1 MCGSKVS
8 SSVCSIDSLVTPA
21 LFCMSPQATSRPGIS
36 SIQELTHVT
45 AVLSFALNCG
55 TLEDVDATIVDMFD
69 TGNRGEEHIDGRH
82 PFLGEA
88 CLKRQGEYQ
97 LNSIGY
103 HIPSSASALSAGFTS
118 STSESMLIAF
128 TSSSVS
134 YGVGGLV
141 GGSGELGAGRGEEY
155 WSVPQS

>member
-1 MCGSKVS
+1 MH
-8 SSVCSIDSLVTPA
+8 I
-21 LFCMSPQATSRPGIS
+21 
-36 SIQELTHVT
+36 T
-45 AVLSFALNCG
+45 AILSFALNCG
-55 TLEDVDATIVDMFD
+55 TLEDVDAMIIDMFD

-82 PFLGEA
+82 PFLGEV

-103 HIPSSASALSAGFTS
+103 HIPSSASVLSAGFTS
-118 STSESMLIAF
+118 STLESMLIAF
-128 TSSSVS
+128 TLSSVS

-141 GGSGELGAGRGEEY
+141 GGSGELGAERGKEY